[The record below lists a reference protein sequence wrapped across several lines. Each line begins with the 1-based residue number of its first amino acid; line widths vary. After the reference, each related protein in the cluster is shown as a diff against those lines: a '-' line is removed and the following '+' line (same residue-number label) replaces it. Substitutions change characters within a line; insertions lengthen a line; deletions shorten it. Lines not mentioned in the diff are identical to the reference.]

1 MEYHGTSKVA
11 HIGNEI
17 EPGIWIRTIESRIVQ
32 VSRNKGNRTWCLRF
46 NDKRSS
52 GMHRDQHGHPGPSVD
67 HSSERCLGDVWRISR
82 TVE

>member
-17 EPGIWIRTIESRIVQ
+17 EPGIWIPTIESRIVQ

-52 GMHRDQHGHPGPSVD
+52 RMHKDQHGHPGPSVD
-67 HSSERCLGDVWRISR
+67 HSSERCLDDV
-82 TVE
+82 